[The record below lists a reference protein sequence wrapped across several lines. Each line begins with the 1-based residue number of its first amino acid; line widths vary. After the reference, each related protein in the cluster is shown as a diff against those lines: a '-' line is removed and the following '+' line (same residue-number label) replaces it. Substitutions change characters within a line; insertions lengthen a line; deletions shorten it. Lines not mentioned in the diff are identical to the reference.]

1 MESKQPGA
9 GDPIEARCTKCRTIT
24 NHIIIAMKDDKP
36 ARVEC
41 NTCKGQHL
49 YRKPK
54 SAPQTAATKAANA
67 KRAERKQWVDLQEQ
81 IEGQAALNYAMD
93 TKYKADSVIKHQ
105 QFGLGLVLRFMGE
118 RKMEV
123 LFEDGLKTMR
133 CK

>member
-1 MESKQPGA
+1 MSKSKMSA

-24 NHIIIAMKDDKP
+24 NHIIVAMKDDKP
-36 ARVEC
+36 TKVEC

-54 SAPQTAATKAANA
+54 AAPQTAATKAANA
-67 KRAERKQWVDLQEQ
+67 KLAEQKKWTELQSQ
-81 IEGQAALNYAMD
+81 LEGQSAKKYSMD
-93 TKYKADSVIKHQ
+93 EKYKINSVIKHTK
-105 QFGLGLVLRFMGE
+105 FGLGLVQRLTGT